1 MAEKLVDV
9 ALIYDFDGTLAPGNM
24 QEFSFI
30 KDLQMT
36 NEEFWAKCQKLSEKN
51 DASGILCYMATMLK
65 EARYRGIKITKDQ
78 FMQFGKSVELFEG
91 VESWFKTI
99 NAYGKNIGL
108 NIKHFINSSGL
119 KEMIEGTKIAG
130 EFEQIYACS
139 FIYDENGA
147 AEWPAVAI
155 DYTSKTQFIF
165 KINKGIK
172 EVRDDKKIN
181 EYVAEEDRPI
191 PFKRMIYFGDGETDI
206 PCMKMVKQNGGY
218 SIAVHSGGIE
228 KQKRAHKLILDNRV
242 NFVCDANYSQGSELY
257 KVVTTILDKMQKDYE
272 FDMLLKQHRQKAV
285 SSKTAIEKY

>member
-1 MAEKLVDV
+1 MRNFGQNARNFLK
-9 ALIYDFDGTLAPGNM
+9 
-24 QEFSFI
+24 
-30 KDLQMT
+30 
-36 NEEFWAKCQKLSEKN
+36 KN

-147 AEWPAVAI
+147 AEWSAVAI

-206 PCMKMVKQNGGY
+206 PCMKMVK
-218 SIAVHSGGIE
+218 
-228 KQKRAHKLILDNRV
+228 
-242 NFVCDANYSQGSELY
+242 
-257 KVVTTILDKMQKDYE
+257 
-272 FDMLLKQHRQKAV
+272 
-285 SSKTAIEKY
+285 